1 MILKGA
7 TLMPNSIEERLDILA
22 KRLDD
27 LVTISLEQN
36 KMFIEMLEDLRALR
50 KALKIPQK
58 EV

>member
-1 MILKGA
+1 
-7 TLMPNSIEERLDILA
+7 MPNSIEERLDILA